1 MPASFNPLDHPIVFS
16 NPRRLTPFSAW
27 QEHIP
32 VAMLLV
38 DLLRPNLFVE
48 LGTHYG
54 DFYCA
59 FCQAIQE
66 LDLSTRCCAIDNS
79 DGDSHAGFYGPEV
92 LADLRAHHD
101 PLYGNFSSLVK
112 STFDDSLKHFSDGS
126 IDLLHIDGDHTYE
139 VVRHDFESWLPKTSS
154 RGVILFHDV
163 NAADFGVRRLWE
175 EVKERY
181 PYFEF
186 THGHGLGVLAVGP
199 EQPEAFQALLQ
210 ASRQEVLAIRNFFFQ
225 LGLRLTLKAEQ
236 GQLAAELDRLNQ
248 EIKQFQVTVKRQ
260 QQALDAKGRE
270 LVQLTAERDSLR
282 DRLQFSTR
290 VHEQELETIKNTI
303 GWKVLNKYRETRQKS
318 AVLRYLHFLFTEP
331 VKRVFK
337 EKLTSGHLQ
346 LI

>member
-79 DGDSHAGFYGPEV
+79 DGDSRAGFYGPGV

-112 STFDDSLKHFSDGS
+112 SSF
-126 IDLLHIDGDHTYE
+126 
-139 VVRHDFESWLPKTSS
+139 R
-154 RGVILFHDV
+154 
-163 NAADFGVRRLWE
+163 
-175 EVKERY
+175 
-181 PYFEF
+181 
-186 THGHGLGVLAVGP
+186 
-199 EQPEAFQALLQ
+199 
-210 ASRQEVLAIRNFFFQ
+210 
-225 LGLRLTLKAEQ
+225 
-236 GQLAAELDRLNQ
+236 
-248 EIKQFQVTVKRQ
+248 
-260 QQALDAKGRE
+260 
-270 LVQLTAERDSLR
+270 
-282 DRLQFSTR
+282 
-290 VHEQELETIKNTI
+290 
-303 GWKVLNKYRETRQKS
+303 
-318 AVLRYLHFLFTEP
+318 
-331 VKRVFK
+331 
-337 EKLTSGHLQ
+337 
-346 LI
+346 